1 MSYDTRLLYMTL
13 HNYTM
18 RTSNLSVPEAVR
30 EIITRNRSIYD
41 CMKMDV
47 INYTALAVKI
57 QPDVERHLGNSV
69 NLNTI
74 VVAIKR
80 YADSFLEKEEIK
92 TESVLKNARLS
103 LTDGILDIK
112 FSTSDMDKKEA
123 ASLLDKFEQYDS
135 DYEFF
140 RMADSTFRVLTE
152 DLADIRRMFES
163 FPSAKNFFSTGLAK
177 IEIRIPQ
184 DQNRSDVVSYVA
196 EILHN
201 NGVELQNAFFSQD
214 NIILVLREED
224 ASKAYE
230 VLRAEISR

>member
-1 MSYDTRLLYMTL
+1 
-13 HNYTM
+13 M
-18 RTSNLSVPEAVR
+18 RTASLSVPEAVR

-57 QPDVERHLGNSV
+57 QPDVERHLGNQV

-80 YADSFLEKEEIK
+80 YADSFEEKDEVKPEPI
-92 TESVLKNARLS
+92 LKNARLS

-112 FSTSDMDKKEA
+112 FSTSEMDKNDA
-123 ASLLDKFEQYDS
+123 TSILNKFEQYDS

-140 RMADSTFRVLTE
+140 KMADSTFRVLTE
-152 DLADIRRMFES
+152 DLADIRRIFDS
-163 FPSAKNFFSTGLAK
+163 FPSAKNLFNTGLAK
-177 IEIRIPQ
+177 IKIRIPQ
-184 DQNRSDVVSYVA
+184 DQNRTDVVSYVA
-196 EILHN
+196 ELLHT
-201 NGVELQNAFFSQD
+201 NGIELQNAFFSQD
-214 NIILVLREED
+214 DIILVLREEN

-230 VLRAEISR
+230 VLRADIAR